1 MEMAGGSSLVSE
13 PKPEGWGGSW
23 TERKLAAFEKY
34 VKAYLTIMAK
44 HNYWKTIY
52 YDGFAGSGERRPKE
66 DRELMDQLSIVEEE
80 EFVYR
85 GAAER
90 LLRLPDKWR
99 FDWYYFIDR
108 DEAASRTLQQRL
120 TFVQDDL
127 RERLVFRPGDSNEQL
142 LKLAAKLKDDK
153 SFASLVFL
161 DPFGMQVRWE
171 SIAAL
176 EGTRTD
182 IWILIPTGVI
192 VNRLLDRKGELR
204 SIARLC
210 EFFGLDEEGVRRS
223 FYSTVTAPTLFG
235 DEAEIVQKVT
245 DPINKIARLYI
256 ERLGSVWKFVTPEPL
271 RLNNSTG
278 SPIFHF
284 VMASNNKDATR
295 IAQEIIDK
303 L

>member
-52 YDGFAGSGERRPKE
+52 YDGFAGSGDRRPKE
-66 DRELMDQLSIVEEE
+66 DHELMDQLSIVEEE

-142 LKLAAKLKDDK
+142 MKLAAKLKDDK

-192 VNRLLDRKGELR
+192 VNRLLDRKGGCEASPAYVSSSDWMRKVCGAR
-204 SIARLC
+204 SIPRSTPLRC
-210 EFFGLDEEGVRRS
+210 SGTKRRS
-223 FYSTVTAPTLFG
+223 F
-235 DEAEIVQKVT
+235 
-245 DPINKIARLYI
+245 R
-256 ERLGSVWKFVTPEPL
+256 R
-271 RLNNSTG
+271 
-278 SPIFHF
+278 SPIP
-284 VMASNNKDATR
+284 STR
-295 IAQEIIDK
+295 SPGSILNGSDLSGNSSHPIPCALTTVRVRPSSIS
-303 L
+303 